1 LLNAAGFGVQMRRA
15 FVCLALL
22 ACGLTLGVSTVSA
35 APADLDR
42 SFGGGDGIAEV
53 PASGDPL
60 PGEAGA
66 RMVIGPHDEIFVLY
80 SNYPPCD
87 PPFGCHVE
95 LSVAR
100 YTPDGQL
107 DPAFGPGPQLTVK
120 QSPLED
126 EFDLAVG
133 PDGKPVVAAYGGEAG
148 LVVARLGLD
157 GRLDPSF
164 GSGGVASAPEKLI
177 ANTRGM
183 PKVAVQSDGKVLV
196 AVQGGFEG
204 EGQEQAISIVRFT
217 AAGQL
222 DSEFGAGGEARP
234 LLPTQT
240 KPTEMFVGVNGAIT
254 IPAPYCCLGGTPLYG
269 EGFSVAR
276 LQPNGQFDPSW
287 AGDGSLFFPTP
298 GAQGSVEAAT
308 PTPDGGLF
316 LSYEASTPTVSTVGN
331 LIKLTPSGALDPSFG
346 KGGGLRVF
354 NRVGTVDPSD
364 LALDAKGRLVGV
376 GWGGGRISVFRLLP
390 NGSKDRTFNGGERI
404 VVPYG
409 GGGETNYTVGIQSTG
424 RIIAFGNSGIGAS
437 KRFGL
442 IALRGGTDRS
452 RCLGKKATIVGTQ
465 GRDRLIG
472 TPHRDVIAAL
482 GGADEVR
489 GLGGPDLICGGKG
502 RDRLFGGAGKDQV
515 RL

>member
-1 LLNAAGFGVQMRRA
+1 MRRA
-15 FVCLALL
+15 L
-22 ACGLTLGVSTVSA
+22 ACFLLVTCAVALGASSAVA

-53 PASGDPL
+53 PESGSPL

-66 RMVIGPHDEIFVLY
+66 RMAIGPHDEIFVLY

-87 PPFGCHVE
+87 PPFGCTVG
-95 LSVAR
+95 LTVAR
-100 YTPDGQL
+100 YTADGEL
-107 DPAFGPGPQLTVK
+107 DSSFAAGPQLTVE

-133 PDGKPVVAAYGGEAG
+133 PDGKPVIAAHGGEGG

-157 GRLDPSF
+157 GRLDPGF
-164 GSGGVASAPEKLI
+164 GNGGIASAPEKLI
-177 ANTRGM
+177 SEVRGV
-183 PKVAVQSDGKVLV
+183 PKVAVQPDGKVLV
-196 AVQGGFEG
+196 AEQGGFEG
-204 EGQEQAISIVRFT
+204 EGNDRSIMVVRFT

-222 DSEFGAGGEARP
+222 DPEFGDGGEARP
-234 LLPTQT
+234 LLSTQT
-240 KPTEMFVGVNGAIT
+240 KPTGIFVGAGGAIT

-276 LQPNGQFDPSW
+276 LQGNGQFDPTW

-298 GAQGSVEAAT
+298 GAEGSVEAAT
-308 PTPDGGLF
+308 PTGDGGLF

-331 LIKLTPSGALDPSFG
+331 LIELAPDGALDPGFG
-346 KGGGLRVF
+346 SGGSLRLY
-354 NRVGTVDPSD
+354 NRVGSVDPAD
-364 LALDAKGRLVGV
+364 LALDAEGRIAGV
-376 GWGGGRISVFRLLP
+376 GWGGGRIAVFRLRP
-390 NGSKDRTFNGGERI
+390 DGGRDRTFNGGER
-404 VVPYG
+404 VVLPYG
-409 GGGETNYTVGIQSTG
+409 GGGENKYMIGIQSNG
-424 RIIAFGNSGIGAS
+424 RIIAFGDSGLGAA

-442 IALRGGTDRS
+442 IALHGGTDRS
-452 RCLGKKATIVGTQ
+452 RCLGKKATIVGTA
-465 GRDRLIG
+465 GRDLLTG

-502 RDRLFGGAGKDQV
+502 GDRLFGGAGRDEV
-515 RL
+515 RQ